1 MTTYME
7 KYPRRN
13 GVATKKPGFWK
24 RLIRGIIPWKGDGA
38 GVIVRK
44 LVFLVA
50 LIVFLA
56 TAIPLVSDIFMMFR
70 DQWRSQGI
78 SDIYIPDGGNN
89 GSGKEV
95 LPSFKKLLEINPD
108 TVGYLKIDGT
118 AIDYPVVKG
127 TDNDYYLTHDFYREP
142 SKSGSVMMDCNCV
155 VSPDGNSG
163 NLVLYGHNMAVGTFF
178 ACLSEYWRTLYDS
191 YDSPS
196 MQFYKDHPT
205 ITFNTLYEEAEWK
218 IFGIGLFNI
227 YEEYGEVYSNYNNKH
242 DFTSRDDFN
251 HFIIDLM
258 DRSDIFTDVDIE
270 YGDDILT
277 LSTCYWPFRSDMD
290 NVRLAIFARKVRPGE
305 STYVDVSKAKV
316 NTYVKRWQWV
326 YDNIGGGYDW
336 SQSNWDRRKLL
347 SYTAEDAEKDGYTFI
362 DDINDQ
368 DGVYDYNNGDNYDD
382 GYDYY

>member
-13 GVATKKPGFWK
+13 GVAAKKPGFWK
-24 RLIRGIIPWKGDGA
+24 RLIKGIIPWKGDSVA
-38 GVIVRK
+38 AVIRK
-44 LVFLVA
+44 LVFIIA
-50 LIVFLA
+50 LIIFLA
-56 TAIPLVSDIFMMFR
+56 TAIPLVSDVFMMFR

-78 SDIYIPDGGNN
+78 SNIYIPDGNN
-89 GSGKEV
+89 GGASKEI

-127 TDNDYYLTHDFYREP
+127 KDNDYYLTHDFYGEK

-163 NLVLYGHNMAVGTFF
+163 NMVLYGHNMAVGTFF

-191 YDSPS
+191 YDAPS

-227 YEEYGEVYSNYNNKH
+227 YEEYGEVYYNYNNKH

-251 HFIIDLM
+251 NFIIDLM

-277 LSTCYWPFRSDMD
+277 LSTCYWPF
-290 NVRLAIFARKVRPGE
+290 
-305 STYVDVSKAKV
+305 DVSKAKV

-347 SYTAEDAEKDGYTFI
+347 SYTEEDAERDGYTFI
-362 DDINDQ
+362 DDINDS
-368 DGVYDYNNGDNYDD
+368 DGIYDYNNGD
-382 GYDYY
+382 GYDY

>member
-13 GVATKKPGFWK
+13 GVAAKKPGFWK
-24 RLIRGIIPWKGDGA
+24 RLFKGIIPCKGDGA
-38 GVIVRK
+38 GVVIRK
-44 LVFLVA
+44 LVFITA
-50 LIVFLA
+50 FIVFLA
-56 TAIPLVSDIFMMFR
+56 TAIPLVTDVFLMFR

-78 SDIYIPDGGNN
+78 SNIYIPDGNN
-89 GSGKEV
+89 QGASKEI

-127 TDNDYYLTHDFYREP
+127 SDNDYYLTHDFYGEQ
-142 SKSGSVMMDCNCV
+142 SKSGAVMMDCNCKV
-155 VSPDGNSG
+155 TSDGNSG

-178 ACLSEYWRTLYDS
+178 SCLSEYWRTLYDS
-191 YDSPS
+191 YDGPS
-196 MQFYKDHPT
+196 IQFYKDHPT

-218 IFGIGLFNI
+218 IFAIGLFNI
-227 YEEYGEVYSNYNNKH
+227 YEEYGEVYYNYNNKH

-251 HFIIDLM
+251 YFIIDIM

-305 STYVDVSKAKV
+305 STYVDVDKAEV

-347 SYTAEDAEKDGYTFI
+347 SYTAEDAQKDGYTFI
-362 DDINDQ
+362 DDINDEE
-368 DGVYDYNNGDNYDD
+368 GIYDYNNDDD

>member
-24 RLIRGIIPWKGDGA
+24 RLFKGIIPWKGDSA
-38 GVIVRK
+38 GVVIRK
-44 LVFLVA
+44 LIFIIA
-50 LIVFLA
+50 LIVFLI
-56 TAIPLVSDIFMMFR
+56 TAVPLVSDIFLMFR

-78 SDIYIPDGGNN
+78 SDIYIPDGNN
-89 GSGKEV
+89 GGSSKEI

-127 TDNDYYLTHDFYREP
+127 TDNDYYLTHDFYGEK

-155 VSPDGNSG
+155 VSADGNSG
-163 NLVLYGHNMAVGTFF
+163 NMVLYGHNMAVGTFF

-191 YDSPS
+191 YDEPS

-362 DDINDQ
+362 DDINDE
-368 DGVYDYNNGDNYDD
+368 DGIYDYNNGDD
-382 GYDYY
+382 GYNY

>member
-24 RLIRGIIPWKGDGA
+24 RLFKGIIPWKGDSA
-38 GVIVRK
+38 GVVIRK
-44 LVFLVA
+44 LIFIVT
-50 LIVFLA
+50 LIVFLV
-56 TAIPLVSDIFMMFR
+56 TAVPLVSDIFLMFR

-78 SDIYIPDGGNN
+78 SDIYIPDGNN
-89 GSGKEV
+89 GGSSKEI

-127 TDNDYYLTHDFYREP
+127 TDNDYYLTHDFYREK

-155 VSPDGNSG
+155 VSPDGHSG
-163 NLVLYGHNMAVGTFF
+163 NMVLYGHNMAVGTFF

-191 YDSPS
+191 YDEPS

-362 DDINDQ
+362 DDINDE
-368 DGVYDYNNGDNYDD
+368 DGIYDYNNGDD
-382 GYDYY
+382 GYNY

>member
-1 MTTYME
+1 
-7 KYPRRN
+7 
-13 GVATKKPGFWK
+13 
-24 RLIRGIIPWKGDGA
+24 
-38 GVIVRK
+38 
-44 LVFLVA
+44 
-50 LIVFLA
+50 
-56 TAIPLVSDIFMMFR
+56 
-70 DQWRSQGI
+70 
-78 SDIYIPDGGNN
+78 
-89 GSGKEV
+89 
-95 LPSFKKLLEINPD
+95 
-108 TVGYLKIDGT
+108 
-118 AIDYPVVKG
+118 
-127 TDNDYYLTHDFYREP
+127 
-142 SKSGSVMMDCNCV
+142 
-155 VSPDGNSG
+155 
-163 NLVLYGHNMAVGTFF
+163 
-178 ACLSEYWRTLYDS
+178 
-191 YDSPS
+191 

-227 YEEYGEVYSNYNNKH
+227 YEEYGEVYYNYNNKH
-242 DFTSRDDFN
+242 DFTSSDDFN

-347 SYTAEDAEKDGYTFI
+347 SYTAEDAERDGYTFI
-362 DDINDQ
+362 DDINDS
-368 DGVYDYNNGDNYDD
+368 DGIYDYNNGD
-382 GYDYY
+382 GYDY

>member
-13 GVATKKPGFWK
+13 GVAAKKPGFWK
-24 RLIRGIIPWKGDGA
+24 RRIMGIIPWKGDSV
-38 GVIVRK
+38 GVVIRKIV
-44 LVFLVA
+44 FMVA
-50 LIVFLA
+50 LIVFLV
-56 TAIPLVSDIFMMFR
+56 TAVPLVSDIFLMFR

-78 SDIYIPDGGNN
+78 SNIYIPDGGNN
-89 GSGKEV
+89 GSSKEV

-108 TVGYLKIDGT
+108 TVGYLRIEGT

-127 TDNDYYLTHDFYREP
+127 SDNDYYLTHDFYREV

-191 YDSPS
+191 YDAPS

-218 IFGIGLFNI
+218 IFAIGLFNI
-227 YEEYGEVYSNYNNKH
+227 YEEYGEVYSAYNNKH
-242 DFTSRDDFN
+242 DFSSREDFN
-251 HFIIDLM
+251 SFVIDIM

-305 STYVDVSKAKV
+305 STYVDVDKAMV

-347 SYTAEDAEKDGYTFI
+347 SYTAEDAQRDGYTFS

-368 DGVYDYNNGDNYDD
+368 DGVYDYNNGDNN
-382 GYDYY
+382 DYY

>member
-1 MTTYME
+1 M
-7 KYPRRN
+7 
-13 GVATKKPGFWK
+13 AAKKPGFWK
-24 RLIRGIIPWKGDGA
+24 RLIKGIIPWKGDSVA
-38 GVIVRK
+38 AVIRK
-44 LVFLVA
+44 LVFIIA

-56 TAIPLVSDIFMMFR
+56 TAIPLVSDVFMMFR

-78 SDIYIPDGGNN
+78 SNIYIPDGN
-89 GSGKEV
+89 SGGASKEI

-127 TDNDYYLTHDFYREP
+127 KDNDYYLTHDFYGEK

-163 NLVLYGHNMAVGTFF
+163 NMVLYGHNMAVGTFF

-191 YDSPS
+191 YDAPS

-227 YEEYGEVYSNYNNKH
+227 YEEYGEVYYNYNNKH

-347 SYTAEDAEKDGYTFI
+347 SYTAEDAERDGYTFI
-362 DDINDQ
+362 DDINDS
-368 DGVYDYNNGDNYDD
+368 DGIYDYNNGD
-382 GYDYY
+382 GYDY

>member
-1 MTTYME
+1 
-7 KYPRRN
+7 
-13 GVATKKPGFWK
+13 
-24 RLIRGIIPWKGDGA
+24 
-38 GVIVRK
+38 
-44 LVFLVA
+44 
-50 LIVFLA
+50 
-56 TAIPLVSDIFMMFR
+56 
-70 DQWRSQGI
+70 
-78 SDIYIPDGGNN
+78 
-89 GSGKEV
+89 
-95 LPSFKKLLEINPD
+95 
-108 TVGYLKIDGT
+108 
-118 AIDYPVVKG
+118 
-127 TDNDYYLTHDFYREP
+127 
-142 SKSGSVMMDCNCV
+142 MMDCNCV
-155 VSPDGNSG
+155 VSPDGNLG
-163 NLVLYGHNMAVGTFF
+163 NMVLYGHNMAVGTFF

-191 YDSPS
+191 YDAPS

-227 YEEYGEVYSNYNNKH
+227 YEEYGEVYYNYNNKH

-251 HFIIDLM
+251 NFIIDLM

-347 SYTAEDAEKDGYTFI
+347 SYTEEDAERDGYTFI
-362 DDINDQ
+362 DDINDS
-368 DGVYDYNNGDNYDD
+368 DGIYDYNNGD
-382 GYDYY
+382 GYDY

>member
-24 RLIRGIIPWKGDGA
+24 RRIMGIIPWKGDSV
-38 GVIVRK
+38 GVVIRKIV
-44 LVFLVA
+44 FMVA
-50 LIVFLA
+50 LIVFLV
-56 TAIPLVSDIFMMFR
+56 TAVPLVSDIFLMFR

-78 SDIYIPDGGNN
+78 SNIYIPDGGNN
-89 GSGKEV
+89 GSSKEV

-108 TVGYLKIDGT
+108 TVGYLRIEGT

-127 TDNDYYLTHDFYREP
+127 SDNDYYLTHDFYREV

-191 YDSPS
+191 YDAPS

-218 IFGIGLFNI
+218 IFAIGLFNI
-227 YEEYGEVYSNYNNKH
+227 YEEYGEVYSAYNNKH
-242 DFTSRDDFN
+242 DFSSREDFN
-251 HFIIDLM
+251 SFVIDIM

-305 STYVDVSKAKV
+305 STYVDVDKAMV

-347 SYTAEDAEKDGYTFI
+347 SYTAEDAQRDGYTFS

-368 DGVYDYNNGDNYDD
+368 DGVYDYNNGDNYD
-382 GYDYY
+382 YY